1 MSKEEKVTLPSW
13 VSEISIFFLSM
24 AIILLAASELLSS
37 YYGKTMIIIEKK
49 RLRTIALIF
58 IGLFVFCAGI
68 LIFDVVTSVL

>member
-1 MSKEEKVTLPSW
+1 MSKEEEVTLPSW

-49 RLRTIALIF
+49 RLRMIALIF

-68 LIFDVVTSVL
+68 LIYDLVVSVL